1 MSKRSSLLLPLLLS
15 MGILHASTEE
25 KNNIEVTAMHVEGT
39 GTTFRARD
47 GVVVYYQDSAI
58 RADRAH
64 YDKEKHLLVLDGNV
78 EMIGYQ
84 GTKEHTSHLEI
95 DTKTNTVH
103 FEELFFTNEN
113 DIWLLSNDANRT
125 DGNYT
130 FSNSMLSSCDIDDPL
145 WKMYFSDAT
154 YDSVDKYMKI
164 YNAKVYFGD
173 VPVFYTPYLAF
184 STDNQRESGLLF
196 PVFGYSNNEGFLY
209 EQPIYWAIN
218 ESMDLELNPQIRINR
233 SMGMYATY
241 RFVDSLYSSGT
252 IRAGYFKDKES
263 FVDEYDLR
271 NSEHYGLE
279 VLYESSR
286 FLSQYMPE
294 DYTDGLY
301 VNATLLNDIEYLNL
315 QKSTLSHFGQV
326 PLQESRL
333 NYFLYNDDWYGGL
346 NAKYFIDTR
355 LENNDE
361 TVQTLPALQFHKY
374 LKSLF
379 WENLTYSLDLQTKR
393 LDRKKGPTL
402 NQAEFRLPIELTMG
416 LFDDYLNIT
425 LGESLYYGRFFF
437 GNDEKLDHDYFQYN
451 SNVHTAKI
459 FTDLTK
465 QYDGFIHILQPS
477 IGYIK
482 PGIESQKPV
491 DFDDLVNEDNTLGDL
506 FSVGLP
512 EERATFSINQYFY
525 DENMAL
531 IFFQRLTQHY
541 YTDLSPTRTYR
552 FDAINNEMQLNL
564 DHWQFYNNIYYSYEY
579 DTVSESSSR
588 ITLRESDYY
597 VSLSHTYKKIFELV
611 APDTI
616 NQRTTANDINL
627 DFRYTLNERI
637 FFNGGLTYSLKE
649 EDNADYTD
657 LRLWRL
663 GGGYQRDC
671 WSMTA
676 QLSAN
681 IVPRAVTDPL
691 NADKPYTQEYSFVF
705 QLNFIPFASIG
716 SGK

>member
-1 MSKRSSLLLPLLLS
+1 MSKSFSLWFVWLLS
-15 MGILHASTEE
+15 ISIVHAAAEAKT
-25 KNNIEVTAMHVEGT
+25 NIEVTAEHVKGT
-39 GTTFRARD
+39 GTTMSAKD
-47 GVVVYYQDSAI
+47 GVVVYYQDAVI

-84 GTKEHTSHLEI
+84 GTKEHTAHLEI
-95 DTKTNTVH
+95 DTRANTVH

-130 FSNSMLSSCDIDDPL
+130 FSNSMLSSCDVEDPL
-145 WKMYFSDAT
+145 WRMYFSNAT

-164 YNAKVYFGD
+164 YHAKVYFGD

-184 STDNQRESGLLF
+184 STDKRRESGLLF
-196 PVFGYSNNEGFLY
+196 PSFGYSNNEGFLY

-218 ESMDLELNPQIRINR
+218 ESMDLELNPQIRTNR
-233 SMGMYATY
+233 SVGMYTTY
-241 RFVDSLYSSGT
+241 RFVDTPYSSGI
-252 IRAGYFKDKES
+252 IRAGYFKDKKS

-286 FLSQYMPE
+286 FLGQHIP
-294 DYTDGLY
+294 DGYTDGLY
-301 VNATLLNDIEYLNL
+301 VNVTLLNDIEYLNL
-315 QKSTLSHFGQV
+315 QSSTLAHFGQV

-361 TVQTLPALQFHKY
+361 TIQTLPALQFHKY

-379 WENLTYSLDLQTKR
+379 VDNLTYSLDMQTRR
-393 LDRKKGPTL
+393 LDRKEGPTL
-402 NQAEFRLPIELTMG
+402 NQAEFRIPVELNFS
-416 LFDDYLNIT
+416 LLDDYMHIT

-437 GNDEKLDHDYFQYN
+437 GNDDTLVHDYFQYN
-451 SNVHTAKI
+451 SNVHTAKV

-465 QYDGFIHILQPS
+465 RYEGFIHVLQPS
-477 IGYIK
+477 LEYVK
-482 PGIESQKPV
+482 PGTESQKPA
-491 DFDDLVNEDNTLGDL
+491 DFNEVVKDASGNERDDLKEL

-512 EERATFSINQYFY
+512 QERATFSLNQYFY
-525 DENMAL
+525 DEQMHL
-531 IFFQRLTQHY
+531 IFFQRLSQSY
-541 YTDLSPTRTYR
+541 YPDRDYVFSE
-552 FDAINNEMQLNL
+552 INNEMQYNW
-564 DHWQFYNNIYYSYEY
+564 DKWQFYNNIYYSFEF

-588 ITLRESDYY
+588 IRLRESDYY
-597 VSLSHTYKKIFELV
+597 ISVSHTYKKLL
-611 APDTI
+611 PDFKV
-616 NQRTTANDINL
+616 TANDITV

-649 EDNADYTD
+649 SDNADYTD
-657 LRLWRL
+657 LRLWRF

-676 QLSAN
+676 QLSADV
-681 IVPRAVTDPL
+681 IPRATETGSG
-691 NADKPYTQEYSFVF
+691 YTQEYSFLF
-705 QLNFIPFASIG
+705 QLNFIPFVSIG
-716 SGK
+716 TGKE